1 MGLLWLL
8 SGATCNRSCFIT
20 QRILNVAQLRTLRTT
35 AKNHLK
41 QQERP
46 KWMCNSSIYIPQTLP
61 PCQPYP
67 RCLMGRWIT
76 LRSVC
81 QLNIRQL
88 CTWSRKGHGRWID
101 TVSND
106 LRKGLSTFS
115 TNTAVAKDVVLFEH
129 DRTRFFRFLALFC
142 GGQLLFWTY
151 LAHFAFTGLRDT
163 RGGGSEARK
172 VRTELGGWFSFDM
185 NLGSNAWRFG
195 FTVGC
200 ITIGAG
206 IVGLGLLFSRR
217 SVSRVILH
225 RGGGMVTVC
234 TQSPLGPSKGR
245 SMTMPLSQL
254 ACHAHRHES
263 PSFIPLKVKGHQF
276 YFLLDKEGKI
286 NNVKLFDVT
295 VGAYRPL

>member
-200 ITIGAG
+200 ITIGEWYFLYCFG
-206 IVGLGLLFSRR
+206 TCKLVMLNGKTLLANATIFSVANRCWN
-217 SVSRVILH
+217 SW
-225 RGGGMVTVC
+225 T
-234 TQSPLGPSKGR
+234 GPSVLPSLRQPRDSAPRWRDGD
-245 SMTMPLSQL
+245 SV
-254 ACHAHRHES
+254 HA
-263 PSFIPLKVKGHQF
+263 
-276 YFLLDKEGKI
+276 
-286 NNVKLFDVT
+286 VT
-295 VGAYRPL
+295 PGA